1 VKLREP
7 YTFFVDRSLGGG
19 VVVDA
24 LKASGYDAHAHD
36 DFFAQDTQDA
46 EWLVA
51 IGERGWVVLTKDEA
65 IFRNPAE
72 IGALLRANVAIFTLG
87 SGNVV
92 AAEMAKRFLNGM
104 RAIHRTLRRFD
115 VPVAATL
122 TANAV
127 VRVRYAAGRKL
138 EKAIELK

>member
-1 VKLREP
+1 MAR
-7 YTFFVDRSLGGG
+7 RHRRARLGRA
-19 VVVDA
+19 D
-24 LKASGYDAHAHD
+24 
-36 DFFAQDTQDA
+36 
-46 EWLVA
+46 E
-51 IGERGWVVLTKDEA
+51 DEA

-72 IGALLRANVAIFTLG
+72 VGAVLRANVAIFTLG

-92 AAEMAKRFLNGM
+92 AAEMAKRFLKSM

-122 TANAV
+122 TAGAA